1 VIPVESCIQVS
12 RAVRAGIGWCPD
24 PRQRGG
30 RVSGTRGY
38 AWRLSSSAS
47 DRFHRIRGPRHRVD
61 PPGITVAEQYSA
73 TPITS

>member
-1 VIPVESCIQVS
+1 MPVPIGQQ
-12 RAVRAGIGWCPD
+12 AGLTKGSERTII
-24 PRQRGG
+24 
-30 RVSGTRGY
+30 GY
-38 AWRLSSSAS
+38 AWLLSSSAS